1 MSARVELSHLTLDN
15 IMDAIAVMNA
25 SSAGRTFA
33 FDLDLFKFLSLS
45 RFWRLTY
52 PYSHVAYVEGQPAGV
67 LLNSVDPAAREAYTF
82 YWGVAERFRRT
93 RVAWELLVH
102 AYLGRLRR
110 EGYVRT
116 SGDTSADS
124 PMSSFH
130 KLGYR
135 PACELVEL
143 AADGLDGDA
152 GLGARQVRSLR
163 IGDLLTTLPTGE
175 TRPWTATPYFLEGAE
190 SMLETL
196 GVWRGER
203 LMAWLAAT
211 RFTGFTVMM
220 LLGHAPG
227 ASADLAALIRALPAR
242 GFPAPF
248 TASHI
253 RPASPECAVLE
264 SLGFRTRQRWLHISL
279 DLTASPA
286 R

>member
-1 MSARVELSHLTLDN
+1 MGARVDVRPLTLDN
-15 IMDAIAVMNA
+15 VMDAITVVNA

-33 FDLDLFKFLSLS
+33 FDLDLFKFLTLS

-52 PYSHVAYVEGQPAGV
+52 AYSYVAYVEGQPAGV

-82 YWGVAERFRRT
+82 YWGVAEKFRKT

-102 AYLGRLRR
+102 AHIGRLRR
-110 EGYVRT
+110 ERYNRT
-116 SGDTSADS
+116 SGDTSTDS
-124 PMSSFH
+124 PMSSFR

-135 PACELVEL
+135 PTCELVEV
-143 AADGLDGDA
+143 AADGLDPDA
-152 GLGARQVRSLR
+152 GPGEPDVRSLR
-163 IGDLLTTLPTGE
+163 IGDLLTTLPSGE
-175 TRPWTATPYFLEGAE
+175 ARPWTATRYFLEGAE

-196 GVWRGER
+196 GVWQGER
-203 LMAWLAAT
+203 LTAWLAAT
-211 RFTGFTVMM
+211 RFTGCTVMM
-220 LLGHAPG
+220 MLGHAPG
-227 ASADLAALIRALPAR
+227 ASADLAALIRELPAR

-253 RPASPECAVLE
+253 PSASPEYAVLE
-264 SLGFRTRQRWLHISL
+264 RLGFCTRQRWSHISL